1 MKKFKNLARVIV
13 MTAMLALVAPLAMPV
28 CNTAVAQAASTIKLT
43 KKSVSLEVGKT
54 TVLKVKGA
62 KKVKWASSDKSV
74 ATVNKAGKV
83 TAVKAGTAKVTATVN
98 KKKYT
103 CTVTVTAPVDPAIAN
118 APFEGRFQG
127 FGTMKAVTPKTWTG
141 ETSKPDDNTYAYMLY
156 PQGADKTAGTSN
168 ITVLVQDT
176 GSAAPDYDTMKKA
189 VESTGSAVQALL
201 QAGGYANATVS
212 NFKQSDY
219 TNNNVKAFKSEFK
232 VDFKTND
239 GTVSKNVADYVM
251 YVGTNLVEVI
261 VADNGTALTP
271 DVNKV
276 AEYIVDTI
284 QLTK

>member
-1 MKKFKNLARVIV
+1 MKKCKNITRVIV
-13 MTAMLALVAPLAMPV
+13 MTVMLALVAPLTMPV
-28 CNTAVAQAASTIKLT
+28 SNNAVAMAASTIKLS
-43 KKSVSLEVGKT
+43 KKSLSLEAGKT
-54 TVLKVKGA
+54 AVLKVKGA
-62 KKVKWASSDKSV
+62 KKVKWATSDKSV
-74 ATVNKAGKV
+74 ATVSKAGKV
-83 TAVKAGTAKVTATVN
+83 TAVKAGTAKITATVN

-156 PQGADKTAGTSN
+156 PLGADKEAGISN
-168 ITVLVQDT
+168 VTVMVQDT

-189 VESTGSAVQALL
+189 IESTGSAVQALF
-201 QAGGYANATVS
+201 QAGGYANATIS

-219 TNNNVKAFKSEFK
+219 TNNNVKAYKSEFK

-239 GTVSKNVADYVM
+239 VTVSKNVTDYVM

-261 VADNGTALTP
+261 VVDNGTATTP

-276 AEYIVDTI
+276 GEYIVDTM